1 MFQAVSEVKV
11 EGAIECSEIA
21 EGLREQRMLGSVCW
35 GVATVRNGRG
45 RPPDAPQPQ
54 TNAFSFV
61 VGCGASRTPR
71 PTVFVGDEM
80 SLGGSLVED
89 GGLEPP

>member
-1 MFQAVSEVKV
+1 MNYKLKPSHIVPAY
-11 EGAIECSEIA
+11 
-21 EGLREQRMLGSVCW
+21 L
-35 GVATVRNGRG
+35 
-45 RPPDAPQPQ
+45 
-54 TNAFSFV
+54 FV

-89 GGLEPP
+89 GGFEPP